1 MNAWYSF
8 YYSNCE
14 KMILF
19 HVSCFHFL
27 FLQYTAP
34 LKITFPPEPS
44 YLTGTCLCDEVYP
57 HYVIVGYL
65 VLLLNCKKGKNLIWK
80 TSASSLP
87 VRDCEPVWSFPCRSV
102 KASHWP
108 SEWLHRTPS
117 DPPLLQLW
125 GVWPRTVRSWFP
137 P

>member
-1 MNAWYSF
+1 MNVWYSF
-8 YYSNCE
+8 YYCE

-19 HVSCFHFL
+19 NVSCFQFL

-34 LKITFPPEPS
+34 LEITFPPEPS
-44 YLTGTCLCDEVYP
+44 YLTGTCFCDEVYP
-57 HYVIVGYL
+57 HCVIVGYL

-87 VRDCEPVWSFPCRSV
+87 VRDCEPVWSFLCRSV
-102 KASHWP
+102 TASRWP

-117 DPPLLQLW
+117 DPPPPQLW